1 MLYIITFFIVLLE
14 SWLQALDSPDLYVVI
29 FFVLLLVAF
38 IRIFIDFILAI
49 KDIIEDKEIK
59 KINKLKKKYPN
70 AFEKYC
76 KDNRIHSSSA
86 ILLSRVERR
95 RILSIN
101 LSGWRNNENEI
112 FFQKKQRI
120 RKIDKD
126 FDALQ
131 KKYPNGIESWKEQNV
146 PQRDGSYLGSV
157 VKF

>member
-86 ILLSRVERR
+86 ILL
-95 RILSIN
+95 
-101 LSGWRNNENEI
+101 
-112 FFQKKQRI
+112 
-120 RKIDKD
+120 
-126 FDALQ
+126 
-131 KKYPNGIESWKEQNV
+131 
-146 PQRDGSYLGSV
+146 
-157 VKF
+157 